1 MDDPDYP
8 QGQEDK
14 VAGSIL
20 TKKKKTDEDEDEEEE
35 DDEEVDEDGNPIAKK
50 APEPVVVKKDFSNRV
65 SSEKDT
71 MIEILKWT
79 LNII

>member
-8 QGQEDK
+8 QGQEEK
-14 VAGSIL
+14 VVGSIL
-20 TKKKKTDEDEDEEEE
+20 TKKKKSDSEEDEEDEEEE
-35 DDEEVDEDGNPIAKK
+35 EDEDGNPIPKK

-71 MIEILKWT
+71 MIEILKWS
-79 LNII
+79 LIII